1 MIAVFGLIFKLV
13 KWVVIVTAYLLVGL
27 VKLMTIVVVL
37 AFFTSRA
44 AIRRLLDAKDRRDGG
59 DDDEYDLGYPSH
71 VGRSSERLTQDAFDA
86 RWQRERDL
94 RVAQRQA
101 DDVDRGEPRSTVW
114 RDDRVVGETGNAAIP
129 GVRHGSFGP
138 VAATSTGYVQHD
150 ETREPGWKA
159 SDRSGQGATVIRP

>member
-27 VKLMTIVVVL
+27 VKLVTIVVVL

-44 AIRRLLDAKDRRDGG
+44 AIRRMLDAKDRRDGG

-101 DDVDRGEPRSTVW
+101 EDADRGGPRSAVP
-114 RDDRVVGETGNAAIP
+114 RDDRAVGDTGNAAVP
-129 GVRHGSFGP
+129 GVRHGSFGR
-138 VAATSTGYVQHD
+138 VAATSNGHVHH
-150 ETREPGWKA
+150 ETREHGWKG
-159 SDRSGQGATVIRP
+159 SDRTGRGATVIRP

>member
-1 MIAVFGLIFKLV
+1 V

-27 VKLMTIVVVL
+27 VKLVTIVVVL

-44 AIRRLLDAKDRRDGG
+44 AIRRMLDAKDRRDGG

-94 RVAQRQA
+94 RVAQRQVG
-101 DDVDRGEPRSTVW
+101 DTGRGEPRATVP
-114 RDDRVVGETGNAAIP
+114 RDDRAVDETGNAAIP
-129 GVRHGSFGP
+129 GVGHGSFGP
-138 VAATSTGYVQHD
+138 VAATSNGHVHH
-150 ETREPGWKA
+150 ETRELGWKG
-159 SDRSGQGATVIRP
+159 SDRSDRGATVIRP